1 MHIFMVW
8 APGTSYFMAKAEPII
23 SLPYETSYFLSSWYQ
38 WLCLRPS
45 DAPARN
51 LAVILAS
58 FLLFTYSSV
67 ARSCLTL
74 ATPWTA
80 ARQASLSITNSR
92 NSCPSD
98 QSIQPSHPLLSPSPP
113 AFNLSQHHGLFQ
125 GVSSSHL
132 TKMAKVLEFQLQ
144 HQTFQ
149 WIFRTDFS

>member
-113 AFNLSQHHGLFQ
+113 ALNPSLHQGLFKW
-125 GVSSSHL
+125 VSSLHQV
-132 TKMAKVLEFQLQ
+132 AKILELQLQ
-144 HQTFQ
+144 HHSFQ
-149 WIFRTDFS
+149 WTLRTYLV